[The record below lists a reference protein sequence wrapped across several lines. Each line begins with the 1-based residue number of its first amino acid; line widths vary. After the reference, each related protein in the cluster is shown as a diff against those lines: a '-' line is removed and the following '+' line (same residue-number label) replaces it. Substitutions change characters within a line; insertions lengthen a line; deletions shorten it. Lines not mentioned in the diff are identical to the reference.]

1 MKKTGFLK
9 LTFLCGMVFL
19 SGCLFP
25 RYTTICEI
33 QSSGPKSDP
42 MTLET
47 ASNIVKDAIEHVP
60 AGHHPDHP
68 GDKAIGKYTTSVR
81 LRTHNRTGLVLVEV
95 YEGRRITMEFYVRT
109 RDDGEKFADAVWRLR
124 QEYQGK

>member
-9 LTFLCGMVFL
+9 LTVLSGMVFL

-25 RYTTICEI
+25 RYTTICELQPTKAM
-33 QSSGPKSDP
+33 QST

-47 ASNIVKDAIEHVP
+47 ASSFIKDAIENVP

-81 LRTHNRTGLVLVEV
+81 LRKHNRTGLVLVEV
-95 YEGRRITMEFYVRT
+95 FEGKRVSMEFYVRNQNE
-109 RDDGEKFADAVWRLR
+109 GEKFAAAVWRLR
-124 QEYQGK
+124 QEYRD

>member
-9 LTFLCGMVFL
+9 LTVLSGMVFL

-33 QSSGPKSDP
+33 QPSDSKSAP
-42 MTLET
+42 MTLEA
-47 ASNIVKDAIEHVP
+47 ASSIVKDAIENVP

-68 GDKAIGKYTTSVR
+68 GDRTIGKYTTSVR
-81 LRTHNRTGLVLVEV
+81 LRKHKRTGLVLVEV
-95 YEGRRITMEFYVRT
+95 YEGSRISMEFYVRT
-109 RDDGEKFADAVWRLR
+109 RADGEKFADAVWRLR

>member
-33 QSSGPKSDP
+33 QSAGPKSAP

-47 ASNIVKDAIEHVP
+47 ASSIVKEAIEHVP

-68 GDKAIGKYTTSVR
+68 GDKALGKYTTSIR

-95 YEGRRITMEFYVRT
+95 FEGSRVMMEFYVRT
-109 RDDGEKFADAVWRLR
+109 RDDGEKFANAVWRLR
-124 QEYQGK
+124 QEYQSK

>member
-9 LTFLCGMVFL
+9 LTLLSGMVFL

-33 QSSGPKSDP
+33 QSSGPQSAP
-42 MTLET
+42 MTLEA
-47 ASNIVKDAIEHVP
+47 ASNIVKDAIENVP

-68 GDKAIGKYTTSVR
+68 GDKALGKYTTSIR

-95 YEGRRITMEFYVRT
+95 LEGSRVKMEFYVRT
-109 RDDGEKFADAVWRLR
+109 RADGEKFANAVWRLR

>member
-9 LTFLCGMVFL
+9 LTALCGMVFL

-33 QSSGPKSDP
+33 QPSYVKSAN
-42 MTLET
+42 MTLKEASSIIRNTIET
-47 ASNIVKDAIEHVP
+47 VP
-60 AGHHPDHP
+60 AGHHPNYP
-68 GDKAIGKYTTSVR
+68 GDKAIGRYATSIR
-81 LRTHNRTGLVLVEV
+81 LRNHNRTDLILVEV
-95 YEGRRITMEFYVRT
+95 FEGSRIIMEFYVRT
-109 RDDGEKFADAVWRLR
+109 RDDGEKFANAVWRLR

>member
-9 LTFLCGMVFL
+9 LTLLSGMVFL

-33 QSSGPKSDP
+33 QSSGPQSAP
-42 MTLET
+42 MTLEA
-47 ASNIVKDAIEHVP
+47 ASSIVKDAIENVP

-68 GDKAIGKYTTSVR
+68 GDKALGKYTTSIR

-95 YEGRRITMEFYVRT
+95 LQGSRVTMEFYVRT
-109 RDDGEKFADAVWRLR
+109 QADGEKFANAVWRLR

>member
-9 LTFLCGMVFL
+9 LAILCGMVFL
-19 SGCLFP
+19 SGCM

-33 QSSGPKSDP
+33 EPPASKSAK
-42 MTLET
+42 MTLKE
-47 ASNIVKDAIEHVP
+47 ASSFIKDAIENVP

-68 GDKAIGKYTTSVR
+68 GDKVIGKYATSVR

-95 YEGRRITMEFYVRT
+95 YEGRRIMMEFYVRT